1 MFMCRIIHKPLSE
14 FGLLKSDPPGGMS
27 SGGGAGGHGPPHHI
41 SHISSHATFS
51 VIPDYQRLGPNKG
64 LEVSRLKLDLTEWH
78 AGSIHLLTVEFSE
91 FDVTGN

>member
-1 MFMCRIIHKPLSE
+1 MEWESLNN
-14 FGLLKSDPPGGMS
+14 LDL
-27 SGGGAGGHGPPHHI
+27 GGHVKWEVQVAMAHHI
-41 SHISSHATFS
+41 LHISSHATFS